1 MSGPGR
7 VSVSESGLDA
17 AAAAAAEAL
26 SAGGLVVIPTDTVYG
41 LAASLQHP
49 EAIRAI
55 FHAKN
60 RPADMPVPV
69 LVASVAEAERLA
81 PGELEAHEALL
92 RRFWPGALTVIVGSS
107 PLIPHEVTA
116 GRGTVGLR
124 QPDSAVAVAI
134 LRAAGGAL
142 AVTSANLS
150 GGPPACEAAELA
162 DALLRHVALV
172 IDAGHCPGGA
182 ASTVLDLSVASPRV
196 VREGP
201 VAREELRE
209 LLPNL
214 T

>member
-1 MSGPGR
+1 MSGPVR

-17 AAAAAAEAL
+17 AAAAAAKAL

-41 LAASLQHP
+41 LAASLQHRQ
-49 EAIRAI
+49 AIRAI

-60 RPADMPVPV
+60 RPPDTPIPV
-69 LVASVAEAERLA
+69 LVASIAEAEGLV

-107 PLIPHEVTA
+107 PVIPNEVTA

-124 QPDSAVAVAI
+124 QPDSPVAVAI

-142 AVTSANLS
+142 AVTSVNLS
-150 GGPPACEAAELA
+150 GDPPACEAAQLP
-162 DALLRHVALV
+162 DALLRYVALV
-172 IDAGHCPGGA
+172 IDAGHCPGRA
-182 ASTVLDLSVASPRV
+182 ASTVLDLSVAPPRV
-196 VREGP
+196 LREGP
-201 VAREELRE
+201 IAREELRE